1 MKKLFSFLLTLL
13 LCLTLAGCSGSSV
26 KSETGSNSY
35 GGDAAAEA
43 PETGDASLQLGESNR
58 KLIYHTVVTAETKE
72 YDAAKERLDNL
83 ITQYQGYLESFSF
96 SGYSR
101 GDEQESRSLNYTIRV
116 PSESLFSFLEEL
128 EDTVRVVS
136 SNTDMSDVTGDYVD
150 SEARLNA
157 LKKEELRLLE
167 LLEQAESLEEI
178 LQLEDRISEVRYQIE
193 SITSQLQVYDDEVA
207 YSTVELSLR
216 DVTEY
221 TIRPSF
227 GSRSWE
233 AFSGGWTS
241 FVNTAQGVVLAIL
254 WLLPYLLVGGAAA
267 AVIVF
272 CVRRSGKKR
281 RQKFPGVPM
290 TPPSPFPVPPEIR
303 KAPPVPAEQK
313 EEPKG
318 KL

>member
-1 MKKLFSFLLTLL
+1 MKKLFSFLLALL
-13 LCLTLAGCSGSSV
+13 LCLTLAGCSSSSV
-26 KSETGSNSY
+26 KSENGSNSY

-72 YDAAKERLDNL
+72 YDAAKEKLDNL

-101 GDEQESRSLNYTIRV
+101 GDEQENRSLNYTIRV

-167 LLEQAESLEEI
+167 LLEQAENLEEI

-193 SITSQLQVYDDEVA
+193 NITSQLQVYDDEIA

-233 AFSGGWTS
+233 AFTGGWSS
-241 FVNTAQGVVLAIL
+241 FVNALQGLVIALL
-254 WLLPYLLVGGAAA
+254 WLMPFLLVGG
-267 AVIVF
+267 VIVF
-272 CVRRSGKKR
+272 FVVSFAHRSAKKR
-281 RQKFPGVPM
+281 RAK
-290 TPPSPFPVPPEIR
+290 FPVPPKIQ
-303 KAPPVPAEQK
+303 KTPPVPAEQK